1 MKETNIW
8 GIHAG
13 KSGNAD
19 ELFLRQNRIGL
30 GWSKVGDLTALP
42 VTRDAYKERV
52 VQAYPNM
59 AEGAIPGSGGQLF
72 RFMHEM
78 KNGDL
83 VAYPCKRDRRIY
95 LGRVEGGYVY
105 DPVTEPGY
113 PHLRAVKWLRDLPRE
128 HFSQGALYEIG
139 SALSFFLLKNFAD
152 EFRGAVDGKASAP
165 PVQQDETVA
174 AVSHEIAETTEDFI
188 RKRLSQELKGLPFEE
203 FIQHLL
209 ECMGYKTRL
218 SRTNE
223 ASVDL
228 IAHRDPLGV
237 EPPIIKVQVKS
248 GSGPVKDEDVSALYS
263 KLSHGE
269 YGLFVTLGSF
279 MPKARETERSK
290 ANLRLIDGSEL
301 VELILE
307 HYDQFGSRYKNLLP
321 LRRIYVPDLLQES
334 EG

>member
-19 ELFLRQNRIGL
+19 ELFLKQKRIAV
-30 GWSKVGDLTALP
+30 GWAKVGDLTTLIP
-42 VTRDAYKERV
+42 NRDAFKERV
-52 VQAYPNM
+52 AQAYPAM
-59 AEGAIPGSGGQLF
+59 TAGAIPGSAGQLF

-78 KNGDL
+78 KQDDL
-83 VAYPCKRDRRIY
+83 IAYPCKRDRRIY
-95 LGRVEGGYVY
+95 LGRIEGGYVY

-113 PHLRAVKWLRDLPRE
+113 PHTRPVKWLRDLPRE

-152 EFRGAVDGKASAP
+152 EFRGGVEGKASAP
-165 PVQQDETVA
+165 PVRQDETVS
-174 AVSHEIAETTEDFI
+174 AVSKEIAETTEDFI

-218 SRTNE
+218 THTNE

-248 GSGPVKDEDVSALYS
+248 SSGPVKDEDVSALYS

-279 MPKARETERSK
+279 MPKARETERNK

-334 EG
+334 EE